1 MPLPVPCADFLC
13 KRCLSDIKVLRGPR
27 CTCCG
32 RPFSSSSGIDH
43 LCGTCLQR
51 RPAFHA
57 ARSIFLFEKTVRILI
72 HRFKYHGDLYA
83 LKALVKISGECLRE
97 ETGGS
102 GKDFCGCIVPV
113 PVHKSRLRKRGFNQ
127 ALVLASDIFREVPVY
142 SDVLIKTR
150 PTPSQTGLSFKERQE
165 NVRGCFACRPITGDA
180 RDVII
185 FDDVFTTGATAAA
198 AAGAVKKAGAENIA
212 VLTLAR
218 TPGP

>member
-1 MPLPVPCADFLC
+1 MPVPCADLLC
-13 KRCLSDIKVLRGPR
+13 KRCQADITVLTGPR
-27 CTCCG
+27 CKCCG
-32 RPFSSSSGIDH
+32 RPFISSSGIDH

-72 HRFKYHGDLYA
+72 HRFKYNGDLYA
-83 LKALVKISGECLRE
+83 LKALVRLSEECLGE

-102 GKDFCGCIVPV
+102 GEDLPGCILPV
-113 PVHKSRLRKRGFNQ
+113 PVYKSRLRKRGFNQ
-127 ALVLASDIFREVPVY
+127 SLVLASEIFKEVPVLP
-142 SDVLIKTR
+142 DVLIKTR
-150 PTPSQTGLSFKERQE
+150 PTPSQTGLSLKERQE
-165 NVRGCFACRPITGDA
+165 NVRGSFACRPITGQA

-198 AAGAVKKAGAENIA
+198 AAGAAKKAGAENIA

-218 TPGP
+218 TPAPW